1 MEWPANTADLSLET
15 LLSVYKLLCS
25 SNRSGPLRASE
36 PNYGVSKGS
45 KGLRSK
51 SSNFAEDGD
60 ISLL

>member
-25 SNRSGPLRASE
+25 TNRSGPLRASE
-36 PNYGVSKGS
+36 PNYCVS

-51 SSNFAEDGD
+51 SLNFAEDGG

>member
-36 PNYGVSKGS
+36 PNYGVSKG
-45 KGLRSK
+45 LRSK